1 MTGSPTARVLA
12 AYLVVLVVQRV
23 IELAI
28 SRRNWNRLRARGAR
42 EVGAGHF
49 PVFVLLHVLYPVA
62 LVVEVLRGARPGPGW
77 PFWLAAWLVAQALRV
92 AAITALGDRWN
103 VRIVVVP
110 GEPPIRTGIY
120 RWLTHPNYL
129 AVALELIA
137 APLMFGAW
145 RTAAAASLVNA
156 AAMLVR
162 IPVENRALREA
173 AAGRP

>member
-110 GEPPIRTGIY
+110 GDHGHVHGEWLILDQCTHHLPPPLQHSGGHFGVHAAIGCGGFGQPVSFIFARRRSTG
-120 RWLTHPNYL
+120 L
-129 AVALELIA
+129 
-137 APLMFGAW
+137 
-145 RTAAAASLVNA
+145 
-156 AAMLVR
+156 
-162 IPVENRALREA
+162 
-173 AAGRP
+173 